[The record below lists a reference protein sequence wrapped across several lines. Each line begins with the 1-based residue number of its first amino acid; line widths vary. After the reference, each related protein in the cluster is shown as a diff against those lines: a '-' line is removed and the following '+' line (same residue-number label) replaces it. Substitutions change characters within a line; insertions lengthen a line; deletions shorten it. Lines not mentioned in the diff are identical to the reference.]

1 MNPTSDLRSE
11 HSAMQIILLA
21 MKRLVYDIRV
31 SINVPDI
38 FRIRQIIDFLSIYT
52 VHCHYECEGKGPF
65 AALLELDIRQVAKPI
80 HHLMTT
86 HRLVQVYV
94 ETLNENI
101 KIYFSG
107 QYVSFS
113 SGNMEILK
121 IN

>member
-21 MKRLVYDIRV
+21 MKRLVYNIRV

-52 VHCHYECEGKGPF
+52 VHCHYEREGKGPF
-65 AALLELDIRQVAKPI
+65 VELLELDIRQVAKPI
-80 HHLMTT
+80 HHLMTE
-86 HRLVQVYV
+86 HKFVQVYV

-101 KIYFSG
+101 KICSSG

-113 SGNMEILK
+113 SGNKEILQ